1 MTAWSLET
9 LIDPISADEFFGSYF
24 ESQRL
29 LVRRNRPNYFDELLT
44 YDDVDRILT
53 TQQSKRGDVSVK
65 NSQKTIS
72 ASEYF
77 YGDNSVKT
85 DQIYRLHE
93 NGATIILN
101 HLHKRHQ
108 PLAEL
113 TAALELEFSA
123 GFQTNIYI
131 TPPGNQG
138 FNPHFDTHDVFVLQ
152 LAGSKRW
159 QLYGTPIELTLTGHD
174 DHARQHEPGPVSEEF
189 DLRAGDTLYI
199 PRGLVHEAISTDE
212 TSMHI
217 TVGVMSWTW
226 FDFLLEAVESL
237 AASDKQ
243 VRAALPR
250 SFARDDCDQESFR
263 KTFADL
269 AGRLETVDPEEIRKR
284 FAERFFDRRRPFL
297 RHQMQALSQVDKI
310 DLDSVVG
317 CRPFLAYHIDEDAE
331 SVRLRFHR
339 NEIALPAY
347 VAPALRYALETPRFR
362 VRDLPDDLDDAGKL
376 VLVRRLIRE
385 GLVQLFGDGETAG

>member
-1 MTAWSLET
+1 MSAWSLGS
-9 LIDPISADEFFGSYF
+9 LVDPIGTNEFFDKYF
-24 ESQRL
+24 EAERL
-29 LVRRNRPNYFDELLT
+29 LVRRNKPDYFDDLLT

-53 TQQSKRGDVSVK
+53 TRDMKRGEVALTK
-65 NSQKTIS
+65 AKQKFP
-72 ASEYF
+72 ASEYMF
-77 YGDNSVKT
+77 ADNTIKT
-85 DQIYRLHE
+85 DQLYRLHDG
-93 NGATIILN
+93 GATIILN
-101 HLHKRHQ
+101 HLHRRHP

-138 FNPHFDTHDVFVLQ
+138 FNPHFDTHDVIVLQ

-159 QLYGTPIELTLTGHD
+159 QLYSTPIELTLSGHGD
-174 DHARQHEPGPVSEEF
+174 FARQHEPGDISEEF

-217 TVGVMSWTW
+217 TVGVMSYTW

-237 AASDKQ
+237 ASDEKD

-250 SFARDDCDQESFR
+250 SFARADGDPESFQR
-263 KTFADL
+263 IFADL
-269 AGRLETVDPEEIRKR
+269 AGRLANVHADEIRLR
-284 FAERFFDRRRPFL
+284 FADRFIDRRRPFL
-297 RHQMQALSQVDKI
+297 RNQMQALSDVKKLG
-310 DLDSVVG
+310 LDSVVG
-317 CRPFLAYHIDEDAE
+317 CRPFLSYRIEDGDE

-339 NEIALPAY
+339 NEISLPAY
-347 VAPALRYALETPRFR
+347 ASAALRFALETPRFT
-362 VRDLPDDLDDAGKL
+362 VGELPDGLDDDGKV

-385 GLVQLFGDGETAG
+385 GLLQPLDV